1 MSWTAPNL
9 PKGKHLF
16 FDRHG
21 GVSAGKYAS
30 LNYSIK
36 SEDSRENILQNLSL
50 AAARYNL
57 QRETLTILKQGVSDK
72 AVFISQAERYQQ
84 FADGMVTTASG
95 IILAIRTADCCPVL
109 FYDDAH
115 QVIGAAHAGWRGALR
130 GILEN
135 TLNLMLE
142 HGAQTAN
149 IRAALGPCLQQPSFE
164 CQSDMRDEF
173 LQTDITAERFFAP
186 GKDAEHFHF
195 DLEGFVI
202 SRLQNFGLTNISA
215 SGIDTYQNENYFSY
229 RRNCHRKLLNSQ
241 YDYPTHL
248 STITL

>member
-9 PKGKHLF
+9 PAEKHLF

-30 LNYSIK
+30 LNCSIK
-36 SEDSRENILQNLSL
+36 SEDPRENILQNLSL
-50 AAARYNL
+50 AAAHYHLPLEN
-57 QRETLTILKQGVSDK
+57 LTILKQGVSDK
-72 AVFISQAERYQQ
+72 AVFITQAERYQQ
-84 FADGMVTTASG
+84 FADGMVTATPG

-109 FYDDAH
+109 FYDDKH

-135 TLNLMLE
+135 TLNLMIE
-142 HGAQTAN
+142 HGAQKEN
-149 IRAALGPCLQQPSFE
+149 IHAALGPCLQQQSFE
-164 CQSDMRDEF
+164 CQTDMKNEF
-173 LQTDITAERFFAP
+173 LCADTNAECFFTS
-186 GKDAEHFHF
+186 GKDDKHFHF

-229 RRNCHRKLLNSQ
+229 RRNCHRKLLNRQ